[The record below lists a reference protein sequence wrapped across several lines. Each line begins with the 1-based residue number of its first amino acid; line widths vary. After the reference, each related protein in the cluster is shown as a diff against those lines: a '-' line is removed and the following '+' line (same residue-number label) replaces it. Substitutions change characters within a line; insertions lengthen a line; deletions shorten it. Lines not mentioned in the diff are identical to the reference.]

1 MRLSEEAI
9 EHIKEQ
15 TKTIFGSESRVY
27 LFGSRTDDHKK
38 GGDIDLLIE
47 PEDLYDELTQVVRLK
62 AKLDMLLGLQKIDVV
77 VARDPNRLIE
87 QQAAKTKVCL

>member
-1 MRLSEEAI
+1 MRLSNEEI
-9 EHIKEQ
+9 KHIKEQ
-15 TKTIFGSESRVY
+15 TKAIFGPEANVY

-47 PEDLYDELTQVVRLK
+47 PGNLYDETLQVVRLK
-62 AKLDMLLGLQKIDVV
+62 TKLHVCLGLQQIDVV

-87 QQAAKTKVCL
+87 QEAAKTKICL